1 MAGISTNL
9 GAIAAW
15 RVRWASKAIADP
27 VAPPVVA
34 HAPVALAFAAALAWR
49 PHWQLAARWNGNV
62 TSVCLRCGICGTRR
76 LPRRLAACA
85 CSFSGVAVLR
95 GAAKAA
101 LLAGAFDAALHS
113 ASVASRDRAV
123 FLGWIPVALGTGTA

>member
-1 MAGISTNL
+1 MAGICANL
-9 GAIAAW
+9 CAIAAW
-15 RVRWASKAIADP
+15 RVRWASIAPIAQAVP
-27 VAPPVVA
+27 VLAGPAP
-34 HAPVALAFAAALAWR
+34 ALAFAAALAWR
-49 PHWQLAARWNGNV
+49 PHWELAARWSGNV
-62 TSVCLRCGICGTRR
+62 TCVCLRCGLWGTRR

-85 CSFSGVAVLR
+85 CSFVGVAVLR

-113 ASVASRDRAV
+113 ASVATRDRAV